1 LYIYSVIKK
10 REMEILNKI
19 KSISEE
25 IKSLEEK
32 FKRDKENLEY
42 HYQSLKSQIL
52 EKELGLSIGDEVTL
66 CIEEYRDDRISCFA
80 VKQEAQCFITGVEI
94 QKDEKGETFLVPIL
108 KKKDKKKSI
117 YHNWYLTWSLKKDGV
132 TILSHKAEQ
141 FIIPEKYT
149 EKQLQDLRNRL
160 LQAQKI

>member
-1 LYIYSVIKK
+1 
-10 REMEILNKI
+10 MEILNKI

-42 HYQSLKSQIL
+42 HYQFLKSQIL

-94 QKDEKGETFLVPIL
+94 QKDEKGETFIVPIL
-108 KKKDKKKSI
+108 KKKDKKKVLRDMCIMFVCLGIGS
-117 YHNWYLTWSLKKDGV
+117 HNRDFCSYGRS
-132 TILSHKAEQ
+132 A
-141 FIIPEKYT
+141 
-149 EKQLQDLRNRL
+149 
-160 LQAQKI
+160 